1 MTSMRQHTVLL
12 AMTVAIGAS
21 LFVSLN
27 AAGQTP
33 EQAQVWEAQRAQAL
47 ADERAKAERLAR
59 DREVR
64 KADPMAWVR
73 TLNPMTAGGWEFRA
87 VASDGSWAAYSTNH
101 QMKRGGQL
109 VTVWLRQEYAE
120 AQAGSSGKYSSVVE
134 KVQYDCAKER
144 ARPLVV
150 IYYAENNIQGSEQ
163 TEEADTKTATW
174 NAIVPG
180 TRDEFNY
187 LWACMTGKSA
197 GPR

>member
-1 MTSMRQHTVLL
+1 MPQHTVLL
-12 AMTVAIGAS
+12 TMTVAIGAS
-21 LFVSLN
+21 LFVSFN

-33 EQAQVWEAQRAQAL
+33 EQAQIWQAQRAQAL
-47 ADERAKAERLAR
+47 ADERATAERLAR

-87 VASDGSWAAYSTNH
+87 VANDGSWAAYSTSH

-120 AQAGSSGKYSSVVE
+120 PQAGSSGKYSSVVE

-144 ARPLVV
+144 ARALLI
-150 IYYAENNIQGSEQ
+150 IYYADNNIQGSEQ
-163 TEEADTKTATW
+163 SEEADTKTATW

-180 TRDEFNY
+180 TRDEFNF

-197 GPR
+197 GSH